1 MTRAWQAWRATMADM
16 VAREGRD
23 LQRYDERGRR
33 LLAGSVPWRLAEA
46 PDVQD
51 ERNRDACQGQK
62 DELEVLLVSSR
73 RGDGLVLPKGG
84 WESDEDVLEA
94 AKRETWEEAGV
105 LGEAFESLG
114 TFTYRNKLG
123 KARPEALEGPG
134 SCVAHMYACQ
144 VAEVKDAWPEQHM
157 RQRVWCN
164 WERALEGLKHEW
176 MRDAL
181 LAWKEQW
188 EKRTKQGDTLHRNLA
203 PSQAAKCNAEDVP
216 PPANGKTRPKCT

>member
-1 MTRAWQAWRATMADM
+1 MGDM

-33 LLAGSVPWRLAEA
+33 LLAGSIPWRLAET
-46 PDVQD
+46 PDVQG
-51 ERNRDACQGQK
+51 EWNRDPSQGQTK
-62 DELEVLLVSSR
+62 GLEVLLVSSR

-105 LGEAFESLG
+105 LCEAFESLG

-123 KARPEALEGPG
+123 KTHPEALEGPG

-144 VAEVKDAWPEQHM
+144 VVQVKEAWPEQHM
-157 RQRVWCN
+157 RNRVWCN

-181 LAWKEQW
+181 LAW
-188 EKRTKQGDTLHRNLA
+188 EKKLEKKSKHEDSSRRNLA
-203 PSQAAKCNAEDVP
+203 PTQAAKCNAEDVP

>member
-1 MTRAWQAWRATMADM
+1 MTMTDM

-33 LLAGSVPWRLAEA
+33 LLAGSIPWRLAEA
-46 PDVQD
+46 PNVQEEKD
-51 ERNRDACQGQK
+51 RNASEGQTK
-62 DELEVLLVSSR
+62 GLEVLLVSSR

-105 LGEAFESLG
+105 LCEAFVSLG

-123 KARPEALEGPG
+123 KTHPEALEGPG

-144 VAEVKDAWPEQHM
+144 VVEVKEAWPEQHM
-157 RQRVWCN
+157 RKRVWCN

-181 LAWKEQW
+181 LAWKKTVGKEI
-188 EKRTKQGDTLHRNLA
+188 
-203 PSQAAKCNAEDVP
+203 QA
-216 PPANGKTRPKCT
+216 